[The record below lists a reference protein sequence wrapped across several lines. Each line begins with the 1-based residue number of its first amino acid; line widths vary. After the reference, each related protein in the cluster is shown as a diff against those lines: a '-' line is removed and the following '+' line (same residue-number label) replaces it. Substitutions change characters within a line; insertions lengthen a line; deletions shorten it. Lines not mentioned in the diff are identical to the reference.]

1 MKTPFTLRTLFGA
14 GFALASPV
22 CLMAQNDPEQSIGT
36 SNQTVNVEVTN
47 STAAPLSVIW
57 VNFNGLEE
65 NYGEV
70 AVGASVDLQTY
81 GGHLWRFKQSGRIV
95 ARFRATGEGRQAWQ
109 IGERSMPAPGPA
121 PLPEMPVPAPAPDPS
136 TPVQQSSNSST
147 GSLFTARQADQFLTY
162 HNEKRAEV
170 GVGPLQWS
178 ADLAREAQAW
188 AEHIAETGQF
198 EHRPRQGENATQH
211 GENLAAGF
219 GGGYTV
225 LSAAADWYDEK
236 KLYPPGSPVTQGS
249 YQQTGHYTQ
258 MVWRGTTLLGA
269 GTAIGKSGQLRG
281 WIIVVCNYDPAG
293 NFLGQKPY

>member
-1 MKTPFTLRTLFGA
+1 MKTPFALRTFINA
-14 GFALASPV
+14 AFALASPV
-22 CLMAQNDPEQSIGT
+22 CLIAQNDPEQSIGT
-36 SNQTVNVEVTN
+36 STQTVNVAVTN

-57 VNFNGLEE
+57 VNFDGLEE

-70 AVGASVDLQTY
+70 AVGANVNLQTY
-81 GGHLWRFKQSGRIV
+81 GGHLWRFKQAGQIV
-95 ARFRATGEGRQAWQ
+95 GRFRATGGGQQAWV
-109 IGERSMPAPGPA
+109 IGGQVMPEPGPVPVPVMPAPA
-121 PLPEMPVPAPAPDPS
+121 TAPAPS
-136 TPVQQSSNSST
+136 APVQPSINDT
-147 GSLFTARQADQFLTY
+147 GSLFTAQQANQFLTY

-178 ADLAREAQAW
+178 TDLAREAQAW
-188 AEHIAETGQF
+188 ADHIAETGRF
-198 EHRPRQGENATQH
+198 EHRPRQGSNATQH
-211 GENLAAGF
+211 GENLAAGS

-225 LSAAADWYDEK
+225 LSAAAAWYDEK

-258 MVWRGTTLLGA
+258 MVWRGTNLLGA